1 MRNRFYKF
9 RIAVLFVGLFLALLC
24 QVELAPAEG
33 LPVPSD
39 SGPGGASHGTALCAQ
54 SLMTSTA
61 LLVYFCIIT
70 PVATV
75 ALGNPAPEHPLPFY
89 RPPCPTA

>member
-1 MRNRFYKF
+1 MRNRSHKL
-9 RIAVLFVGLFLALLC
+9 RIVILFVGLFLAVLC

-33 LPVPSD
+33 LPVPSE

-70 PVATV
+70 PVAAV
-75 ALGNPAPEHPLPFY
+75 ALGNPAPEHTLPFY